1 MWAESQSLWAE
12 QRGRRGTHT
21 LVTSSYTV
29 LSLDIII
36 IITIII
42 ITYNFISYLIIVIKG
57 IIIKTSGWGYSS
69 K

>member
-1 MWAESQSLWAE
+1 MGQQVCRQHMWAESQSLWAE

-29 LSLDIII
+29 LSLDIVIIIII

-42 ITYNFISYLIIVIKG
+42 I
-57 IIIKTSGWGYSS
+57 IIITIIMK
-69 K
+69 